1 MQIKIKVAELNCKNK
16 GEIVMDINTV
26 VSHRK
31 DIDTTDLNGDKV
43 MMDLE
48 KGRYFSL
55 NSVGSRIWEL
65 IEEPVEVNKVVDSLL
80 EEYEI
85 NREDCEKNVLEFLEQ
100 LDNSKIIC
108 VG

>member
-1 MQIKIKVAELNCKNK
+1 MINL
-16 GEIVMDINTV
+16 NTV
-26 VSHRK
+26 VSHRQ

-65 IEEPVEVNKVVDSLL
+65 IEEPIEINKVVDTLL
-80 EEYEI
+80 TEYEI
-85 NREDCEKNVLEFLEQ
+85 DQNTCEESVLDFVKGLNESE
-100 LDNSKIIC
+100 IISIY
-108 VG
+108 

>member
-1 MQIKIKVAELNCKNK
+1 MINT
-16 GEIVMDINTV
+16 NTV

-65 IEEPVEVNKVVDSLL
+65 IEEPTQVNKVIETLL
-80 EEYEI
+80 TEYEI
-85 NREDCEKNVLEFLEQ
+85 EKNECEESVLDFLKG
-100 LDNSKIIC
+100 LNNSEIISIY
-108 VG
+108 